1 MSVSPKDVHE
11 AAWWPELLAVKD
23 GLSYDA
29 LAQRFRVPVHTI
41 RRALELAGETKVNLP
56 RGPKARGAPAGP
68 STGPLDHLR
77 AKAGK
82 MPDAEVAAQAGV
94 SVDEVKHYRREHGI
108 AAFLRAPPGAHQV
121 PLAVAAPRAPAPPA
135 AAADPLAR
143 FRDRLGTVADQV
155 IADEAGV
162 ARTAVGEY
170 RRKLGIAAYVGFR
183 FRPESPPQEDRA
195 ERRTRIEPYL
205 SLLGTVPDSEIAALA
220 DVPTEEVAAFRV
232 GCGILEFVERPD
244 AAPPAPSVAVP
255 PAVEPVPRRRRVSKL
270 DPHAH
275 LLGVLSDAQV
285 AARAGVTVEA
295 ARMFRHR
302 AGIPARGARGVDVD
316 VPAGGGEAVAGE
328 QEVAAPGSAAVEPIV
343 VEPAPAPVAV
353 ATEPVVQPQA
363 EAAPVVPASVV
374 GALSVDAPSVDAP
387 SVHLAARAFAV
398 IALRGEERCRFV
410 SVGKD
415 ITEGLAVAIAA
426 LAARS
431 DGPWRVHSV
440 RDLVEALL
448 APVAAPVVVPAT
460 PDVPAPAPVPTVA
473 EPEPAPEEVAPAVTH
488 PEALPAIPTGA
499 GLSAYRLAHGLSQR
513 ELGTLLSLRQST
525 ISRFETAADVPLPA
539 AVGER
544 FRALA

>member
-41 RRALELAGETKVNLP
+41 RRALELAGETKVSLP
-56 RGPKARGAPAGP
+56 RGPKARGAPGAAG
-68 STGPLDHLR
+68 SGPLDHLR

-82 MPDAEVAAQAGV
+82 VPDAEVAAQAGV

-108 AAFLRAPPGAHQV
+108 AAFLRAPPGARPV
-121 PLAVAAPRAPAPPA
+121 PLVVSSPRAPAPPA

-162 ARTAVGEY
+162 ARTAVGEH
-170 RRKLGIAAYVGFR
+170 RRKLGIAAYAGFR
-183 FRPESPPQEDRA
+183 FRPESPPKEDRA

-220 DVPTEEVAAFRV
+220 DVPTKAVAAFRV
-232 GCGILEFVERPD
+232 GCGILEFDGRSGPD
-244 AAPPAPSVAVP
+244 PDRSTPPD
-255 PAVEPVPRRRRVSKL
+255 RRRGSKL
-270 DPHAH
+270 DPYVH
-275 LLGVLSDAQV
+275 LFGTLSDSQV
-285 AARAGVTVEA
+285 AARAGVSVEA
-295 ARMFRHR
+295 ARMYRKR
-302 AGIPARGARGVDVD
+302 AGIPARGSRG
-316 VPAGGGEAVAGE
+316 
-328 QEVAAPGSAAVEPIV
+328 EVAVTV
-343 VEPAPAPVAV
+343 VEPAPDPAIAEVSVVVEPTPAPV
-353 ATEPVVQPQA
+353 EPVVPVPVSTPEPVVA
-363 EAAPVVPASVV
+363 PRVEAAVEPPAPGPADVVAAEVSAPVPEV
-374 GALSVDAPSVDAP
+374 AP
-387 SVHLAARAFAV
+387 RAFAV

-410 SVGKD
+410 SVGRD

-426 LAARS
+426 LAART

-440 RDLVEALL
+440 RDMVEALL
-448 APVAAPVVVPAT
+448 APTAASVVVPAS
-460 PDVPAPAPVPTVA
+460 PDVPAPAPAPIVA
-473 EPEPAPEEVAPAVTH
+473 EPEPAPEVAAPAVAH
-488 PEALPAIPTGA
+488 REALPAILTGA
-499 GLSAYRLAHGLSQR
+499 DLSAYRLAHGLSQR

-544 FRALA
+544 FRGLPV